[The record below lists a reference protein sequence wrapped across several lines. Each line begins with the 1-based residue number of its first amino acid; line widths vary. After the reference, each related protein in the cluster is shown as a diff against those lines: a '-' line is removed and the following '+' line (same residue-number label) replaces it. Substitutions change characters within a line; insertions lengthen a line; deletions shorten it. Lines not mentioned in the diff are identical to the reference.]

1 MLQRLQDL
9 VGSAMRP
16 LRERGGFGCLGVLG
30 MGVVGT
36 MEEGSSL
43 VVGVTI

>member
-30 MGVVGT
+30 MGVIGT
-36 MEEGSSL
+36 VEEGSLL
-43 VVGVTI
+43 VIGITI